1 MITVMPTPVQGH
13 RNPRLCPRSF
23 RWFLA
28 LLLMALASCATVPQS
43 ERGDLGAR
51 AVFLEREE
59 RLVEVVEWRFA
70 GRLVLDLPAE
80 SWTGQLSWRS
90 QAQGQVIDLSG
101 TMGRGGG
108 RLLLGRDSAVL
119 ITRDGERYEA
129 EDPDTLLVQVAGRD
143 LPVRGLQ
150 YWVRGLPRPGVGFDP
165 RTDAQGRPTGLI
177 QDGWEIGYGP
187 LEDADGIAMPMSV
200 ELKRGDLFL
209 RLSIQRWQ
217 LVFPGG
223 PT

>member
-1 MITVMPTPVQGH
+1 MIAVAPTSFPSH
-13 RNPRLCPRSF
+13 RTPCPLSL
-23 RWFLA
+23 RWLLVLFL
-28 LLLMALASCATVPQS
+28 LALASCATVPQP
-43 ERGDLGAR
+43 ERGDRPAR

-59 RLVEVVEWRFA
+59 QLGEVVEWRFA

-90 QAQGQVIDLSG
+90 RAEGQVIDLSG

-108 RLLLGRDSAVL
+108 RLLLDREGAVL
-119 ITRDGERYEA
+119 ITREGERYEA
-129 EDPDTLLVQVAGRD
+129 DDPDTLLAEVAGRD

-165 RTDAQGRPTGLI
+165 RTDAEGWPTGLI

-187 LEDADGIAMPMSV
+187 FEDADGVAMPMSV
-200 ELKRGDLFL
+200 DLRRGDVFL

-217 LVFPGG
+217 LGRSGG